1 MPNKDQ
7 IAHAKRVR
15 KAFFDNPIHFVSNC
29 IVMTAYTNATGRSVG
44 GLVSFAMIRTTD
56 YEGQTFLGK
65 SIPVFAVVDG
75 AGYKDG
81 AFQGYWCPYQNDAL
95 NSTMVWKEGN
105 ALFTD
110 KMDGCTF
117 GVGSVGKQGAVRVC
131 HVNEQQ
137 YQVSSSDTAAM
148 EQAQHDEAL
157 ADLGGGA
164 KLFEPAQYRR
174 KGGETKKLAATTFG
188 IRDPKRN
195 TWSFYAQLTEGG
207 GMDPITLR
215 AVKKVA

>member
-1 MPNKDQ
+1 VPNKDD

-15 KAFFDNPIHFVSNC
+15 KAFLDDPIHFVSHC
-29 IVMTAYTNATGRSVG
+29 IVMTAYTNATGRAAG

-75 AGYKDG
+75 SGYKDG
-81 AFQGYWCPYQNDAL
+81 AFMGYWCPYQNNAL
-95 NSTMVWKEGN
+95 KSTMVWKEGN

-117 GVGSVGKQGAVRVC
+117 GVGSVGPQGAVRVC
-131 HVNEQQ
+131 HVNENQ
-137 YQVSSSDTAAM
+137 YQVSSNDTAAM

-157 ADLGGGA
+157 ADLGSGA

-174 KGGETKKLAATTFG
+174 KGGEAKKLAATTFG
-188 IRDPKRN
+188 IRDSKTN
-195 TWSFYAQLTEGG
+195 TWAFYAQLTEGG